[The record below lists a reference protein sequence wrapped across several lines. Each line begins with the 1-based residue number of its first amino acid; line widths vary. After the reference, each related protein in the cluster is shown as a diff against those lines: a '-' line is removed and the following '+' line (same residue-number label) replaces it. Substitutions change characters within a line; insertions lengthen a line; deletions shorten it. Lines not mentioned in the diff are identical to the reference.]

1 MLVVNANSRDV
12 SLGFF
17 IAAAL
22 GALVTAYQLYET
34 RQVGDLREIV
44 GISERHAARRGAEVP
59 FVGDG
64 YSGRCEI
71 PGCKNIHRWAR
82 VTHTTAVAQVDEAD
96 KILGLRVGGI
106 DVLTAEDVADWR
118 RHLWL
123 RILGLLVLA
132 GTSLMFFRRF
142 DRAKRN
148 SELGTVEGSLSSV
161 ETVFDEEPGYLYFQ
175 TWESERADQTRI
187 EHFYVTVRLHSG
199 ITGNIEPRMPAAMSV
214 TQLEDYSPELFE
226 RLVKGYFGFNEPLR
240 GIALDREA
248 KLAFLRALAPLP
260 QMATCHRLVA
270 RNGRLMLQMSRLFQG
285 VDGNFRQPKEVV
297 LERSRIALESLAADW
312 AKLVLP
318 GAVSQ
323 QASPTGKVT

>member
-22 GALVTAYQLYET
+22 WALVTVYQLYET

-59 FVGDG
+59 FIGG
-64 YSGRCEI
+64 SYSGRCEI
-71 PGCKNIHRWAR
+71 SPCKYNHQWAW
-82 VTHTTAVAQVDEAD
+82 VTHTTAVAQVDEAG
-96 KILGLRVGGI
+96 KILRLRVGGI

-148 SELGTVEGSLSSV
+148 SELGTVQGSLSSV

-199 ITGNIEPRMPAAMSV
+199 ITGDIEPRMPAAMSV
-214 TQLEDYSPELFE
+214 IQLENYSPELFE

-270 RNGRLMLQMSRLFQG
+270 KNGRLMLQMSRLFQG
-285 VDGNFRQPKEVV
+285 NDGHFRQPKEVV
-297 LERSRIALESLAADW
+297 LERSRIALEALAADW
-312 AKLVLP
+312 AKRVPP
-318 GAVSQ
+318 GMN
-323 QASPTGKVT
+323 

>member
-34 RQVGDLREIV
+34 RQVGDLREIA

-71 PGCKNIHRWAR
+71 PGCKNIHKWAR
-82 VTHTTAVAQVDEAD
+82 VTHTTAVAQVDEAG

-106 DVLTAEDVADWR
+106 DMLIAEDVADWR

-123 RILGLLVLA
+123 RFLGLLVLA
-132 GTSLMFFRRF
+132 GTSLVFFGRF

-148 SELGTVEGSLSSV
+148 SELGTVQGSLSSV

-199 ITGNIEPRMPAAMSV
+199 ITGDIEPRMPAAMSV
-214 TQLEDYSPELFE
+214 TELENYSPELFE
-226 RLVKGYFGFNEPLR
+226 RLVKGYFGFNEPLS
-240 GIALDREA
+240 GIAFDKEA

-270 RNGRLMLQMSRLFQG
+270 KNGRLMLQMSRLFQG
-285 VDGNFRQPKEVV
+285 DDGRFRQPKEVV
-297 LERSRIALESLAADW
+297 LERSRIALEALATDW
-312 AKLVLP
+312 AKRVLP
-318 GAVSQ
+318 GMDLQRVPVIDEA
-323 QASPTGKVT
+323 A